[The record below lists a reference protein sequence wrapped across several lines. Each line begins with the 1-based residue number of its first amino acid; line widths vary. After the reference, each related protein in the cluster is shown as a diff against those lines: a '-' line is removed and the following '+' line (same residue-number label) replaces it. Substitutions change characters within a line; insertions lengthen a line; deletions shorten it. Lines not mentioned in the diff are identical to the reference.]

1 MGRLKTNVFLNP
13 VLASDGADSYR
24 YIYQLGLT
32 DQTVTCFDTSSHTV
46 VATIT
51 LTAAK
56 AILNIQYSSR
66 NKSFYCFGNAW
77 YDRIDGNPASGTFNT
92 VVQSGAFTSN
102 SNATS
107 MTYSPTFHAFICAN
121 GELFFIASDHSISL
135 AVAANNRWPFVFK
148 RIKVNNGRDLL
159 SQTTLS
165 QAAGPLKQ
173 MFKSGL
179 LLAPIQNSGSSF
191 SLFQLRNYEGNFC
204 LYDVSLQN
212 SISLIGNTNK
222 IGSYLFIGRVLA
234 GAYGI
239 VDLETGLIGT
249 TWALS
254 PTDRATAKFTPV
266 GGNAGR
272 IFVYQRVN
280 TNVNLSV
287 IDWATK
293 ADLGDI
299 SRAAYKAT
307 DENCTRQGIYCPYD
321 KCFYVL
327 GGNSSSTGT
336 VNLLHRYDPTQV
348 LASMYVASYTVG
360 NNATATAYTENT
372 LAMNGIEQYE
382 YEDKDY

>member
-1 MGRLKTNVFLNP
+1 MNRLKTNININP
-13 VLASDGADSYR
+13 VLANDGVDSYR

-46 VATIT
+46 VSTIT

-56 AILNIQYSSR
+56 SILNIQYSSR
-66 NKSFYCFGNAW
+66 NKSLYCFGNAW
-77 YDRIDGNPASGTFNT
+77 YDRIDGDPASGAFNT
-92 VVQSGAFTSN
+92 VVQSASFTSN
-102 SNATS
+102 SNASS
-107 MTYSPTFHAFICAN
+107 MVYNSRFHAFMCAN
-121 GELFFIASDHSISL
+121 GEMYFIASDNSISL
-135 AVAANNRWPFVFK
+135 AATNNKWQVIFK
-148 RIKVNNGRDLL
+148 PYKINNSRDYNLQ
-159 SQTTLS
+159 STLS
-165 QAAGPLKQ
+165 QSAGPLR
-173 MFKSGL
+173 MMPKSGL
-179 LLAPIQNSGSSF
+179 FLAPIQNNGSVF
-191 SLFQLRNYEGNFC
+191 SLFQLRILKGKYI
-204 LYDVSLQN
+204 LSDVSLQN
-212 SISLIGNTNK
+212 SISLLGNTNK
-222 IGSYLFIGRVLA
+222 VGNYLIVGRQTS

-254 PTDRATAKFTPV
+254 PTDRATAKFVPV

-272 IFVYQRVN
+272 VFVYGRVN

-287 IDWATK
+287 IDWASKT
-293 ADLGDI
+293 DLGDI
-299 SRAAYKAT
+299 SRSAYKAT

-327 GGNSSSTGT
+327 GGNSASTGT

-372 LAMNGIEQYE
+372 LAMNGEERYE
-382 YEDKDY
+382 WDDKDF

>member
-1 MGRLKTNVFLNP
+1 MERLKTNVFINP
-13 VLASDGADSYR
+13 VLANDGADSYR

-32 DQTVTCFDTSSHTV
+32 DQTVTCFDTSSHSV

-56 AILNIQYSSR
+56 SILNIQYSSR

-77 YDRIDGNPASGTFNT
+77 YDRIDGDPASGTFNT
-92 VVQSGAFTSN
+92 VVQSGSFTSN
-102 SNATS
+102 SNASS
-107 MTYSPTFHAFICAN
+107 MTYSPYFHAFLCAN

-135 AVAANNRWPFVFK
+135 AAATVNKWQQVFKPIKINNNREY
-148 RIKVNNGRDLL
+148 
-159 SQTTLS
+159 TLQS
-165 QAAGPLKQ
+165 TLTQSPGPLII
-173 MFKSGL
+173 MPKSGL
-179 LLAPIQNSGSSF
+179 TLAPIQNSGSVF
-191 SLFQLRNYEGNFC
+191 SLFQLRKYQGVLR

-212 SISLIGNTNK
+212 SISLLGNTNK
-222 IGSYLFIGRVLA
+222 IGNYIFIGRVLA

-239 VDLETGLIGT
+239 VDLETGTIGT

-266 GGNAGR
+266 GGRSGR

-287 IDWATK
+287 IDWATRT
-293 ADLGDI
+293 DLGDI

-336 VNLLHRYDPTQV
+336 VNKLHRYDPTQV

>member
-1 MGRLKTNVFLNP
+1 MDRLKTNVFINP
-13 VLASDGADSYR
+13 LLASDGADSYR
-24 YIYQLGLT
+24 YIYQLGFT
-32 DQTVTCFDTSSHTV
+32 DQTVTCFDTSSHSV
-46 VATIT
+46 IATIT

-102 SNATS
+102 SNAS
-107 MTYSPTFHAFICAN
+107 GMTYSVYFHGFMSAN
-121 GELFFIASDHSISL
+121 GELYFIASDNSISL
-135 AVAANNRWPFVFK
+135 TSSTNKWQKIFK
-148 RIKVNNGRDLL
+148 PIKVNNERTYTLQ
-159 SQTTLS
+159 STLS
-165 QAAGPLKQ
+165 QSPGPLKE

-179 LLAPIQNSGSSF
+179 FLAPIQNSGSVF
-191 SLFQLRNYEGNFC
+191 SLFQLRKYKGVSC

-212 SISLIGNTNK
+212 SISLLGNTNK
-222 IGSYLFIGRVLA
+222 IGNYIFMGRVLA

-239 VDLETGLIGT
+239 VDLETGIIGT

-280 TNVNLSV
+280 TNLNLSV
-287 IDWATK
+287 IDWATRT
-293 ADLGDI
+293 DLGDI

-307 DENCTRQGIYCPYD
+307 DEKCTRQGIYCPYD

-372 LAMNGIEQYE
+372 LAMNGIERYE